1 VNALVAGSSTI
12 TATSGGISGT
22 AALTVTAAVPV
33 PVASVTVSPA
43 APSIQVGATV
53 QLAAVTRD
61 ANNNVLTGRAITW
74 SSSNTTVATVSAS
87 GLVNALVAGS
97 STITATSGGISGTAA
112 LTVSVTPPVSGGGPE
127 PGAGDVLL
135 HGEDHFDYTDWP
147 SMTVGGWNARRGNV
161 PNFTD
166 GRNGG
171 QAMRFAYTASSWDN
185 LLELWFPVTTDIYFR
200 YWYRLSPGADPT
212 CGGRGIAGM
221 KWFMPWRTAADRYTM
236 GVGNLYGGPAGFQN
250 TGLEFTSHDN
260 TSINEVN
267 PFSQNISKSKTFKST
282 ADGTWHEYTLHIKV
296 GTGGYE
302 QIWID
307 GVLILDSSGYGYD
320 HDPNGIGFVQF
331 PGTMVSWFD
340 GCDFN
345 IDVDDFVVWH
355 K

>member
-1 VNALVAGSSTI
+1 MD
-12 TATSGGISGT
+12 
-22 AALTVTAAVPV
+22 
-33 PVASVTVSPA
+33 SVTLDVTEIPA
-43 APSIQVGATV
+43 
-53 QLAAVTRD
+53 
-61 ANNNVLTGRAITW
+61 
-74 SSSNTTVATVSAS
+74 
-87 GLVNALVAGS
+87 
-97 STITATSGGISGTAA
+97 
-112 LTVSVTPPVSGGGPE
+112 PE